1 MTSQQL
7 EERSQHL
14 EARVAALETELAQLK
29 QVLSDLLQ
37 KPTPWWSK
45 IAGSFEPDQA
55 TPLPSQ
61 PSPLAQT
68 IFHQALKAS
77 GLVKTL
83 HPPAVT
89 LQNNFQPI
97 PVQGESVSQTILDE
111 RR

>member
-29 QVLSDLLQ
+29 QVLSALLQ
-37 KPTPWWSK
+37 QPTPWWSK
-45 IAGSFEPDQA
+45 IAGSFETDQS

-61 PSPLAQT
+61 PSSLEQT
-68 IFHQALKAS
+68 TFHQALAAS
-77 GLVKTL
+77 GLVKSVR
-83 HPPAVT
+83 PSAVIP
-89 LQNNFQPI
+89 QNSFQPI